1 MNVMTQESPTQSSMK
16 TFQIKHFQ
24 QVGRRHSVVEGGH
37 LHLSGENENHDFYF
51 TLTSNQIVLDD
62 IASMTLCVLDQY
74 GLAALAEALF
84 AVHPARYEIRLPNQ
98 LDPDWLSQMA
108 RSGLITHTAGDNT
121 IYSGD
126 LYQLSLNWLEH
137 PERNSFPLRY
147 TSTNGRRH
155 PVRRPSAHQTL
166 YSRYIPWINKT
177 IRFERA
183 DPTRH
188 LGYFH
193 KWMNDPRVDVF
204 WEESGTEAKHQAF
217 LEDRLNDP
225 RTEPLIGFFDDAPF
239 GYFELYWAQE
249 DRLGEHYTAEDFDR
263 GWHVAIGE
271 EAFRGK
277 EYLTAWLPSL
287 MHYMFLDDP
296 RTQRIVGEPDA
307 GHDQQIRNLLRSGFA
322 GLKQVRFPHKTSLL
336 VMLLRERFFD
346 DRLYVPDFVRNEDI
360 S

>member
-1 MNVMTQESPTQSSMK
+1 MIPGQN
-16 TFQIKHFQ
+16 
-24 QVGRRHSVVEGGH
+24 R
-37 LHLSGENENHDFYF
+37 LSD
-51 TLTSNQIVLDD
+51 
-62 IASMTLCVLDQY
+62 
-74 GLAALAEALF
+74 
-84 AVHPARYEIRLPNQ
+84 
-98 LDPDWLSQMA
+98 
-108 RSGLITHTAGDNT
+108 
-121 IYSGD
+121 
-126 LYQLSLNWLEH
+126 
-137 PERNSFPLRY
+137 
-147 TSTNGRRH
+147 
-155 PVRRPSAHQTL
+155 
-166 YSRYIPWINKT
+166 
-177 IRFERA
+177 
-183 DPTRH
+183 
-188 LGYFH
+188 
-193 KWMNDPRVDVF
+193 
-204 WEESGTEAKHQAF
+204 
-217 LEDRLNDP
+217 
-225 RTEPLIGFFDDAPF
+225 FFDDAPF

-346 DRLYVPDFVRNEDI
+346 DRLHVPDFVRNEDI

>member
-1 MNVMTQESPTQSSMK
+1 MNVIALETPTQNSSQK
-16 TFQIKHFQ
+16 LEVPHFQ
-24 QVGRRHSVVEGGH
+24 NAENWHSSIEDGH
-37 LHLSGENENHDFYF
+37 IQLCGESENHDFYF
-51 TLTSNQIVLDD
+51 TLSPDQIVLDD
-62 IASMTLCVLDQY
+62 VASLTLNVLDAK
-74 GLAALAEALF
+74 GLAALGEALLI
-84 AVHPARYEIRLPNQ
+84 AHPSRSEIKLPPQ
-98 LDPDWLSQMA
+98 LDPEWTANMI
-108 RSGLITHTAGDNT
+108 RSGLVSHSDDSIVVSSRN
-121 IYSGD
+121 
-126 LYQLSLNWLEH
+126 LYQLTLNWLAH
-137 PERNSFPLRY
+137 PERAPFPLSY

-155 PVRRPSAHQTL
+155 PVRRPSASQTL
-166 YSRYIPWINKT
+166 YARYIPWIDKT

-183 DPTRH
+183 DIRRH
-188 LGYFH
+188 LGCFH

-204 WEESGTEAKHQAF
+204 WEESGSEEKHKAF
-217 LEDRLNDP
+217 IQSRLDDP
-225 RTEPLIGFFDDAPF
+225 RTEPLIGYFNDTPF

-249 DRLGEHYTAEDFDR
+249 DRLGEHYDADDFDR

-307 GHDQQIRNLLRSGFA
+307 GHNQQIRNLLRSGFA
-322 GLKQVRFPHKTSLL
+322 GIKQVRFPHKTSLL

-346 DRLYVPDFVRNEDI
+346 DRLYVPDFVHDEDA

>member
-1 MNVMTQESPTQSSMK
+1 MNIVTQEIPKPSRTPLEISHSQEGK
-16 TFQIKHFQ
+16 KW
-24 QVGRRHSVVEGGH
+24 HSVTKTGH
-37 LHLSGENENHDFYF
+37 LHLKGEDENHDFYF
-51 TLTSNQIVLDD
+51 TLTSRQIVLDD
-62 IASMTLCVLDQY
+62 IASLTLDILDQY

-84 AVHPARYEIRLPNQ
+84 AAHPARDEIRLPNQ
-98 LDPDWLSQMA
+98 IDPEWLARMI
-108 RSGLITHTAGDNT
+108 RSGLITPTADGHT
-121 IYSGD
+121 IFSGQ
-126 LYQLSLNWLEH
+126 LYQLTLNWLHH
-137 PERNSFPLRY
+137 PERDALPLRY
-147 TSTNGRRH
+147 ISTNGRRH
-155 PVRRPSAHQTL
+155 PARRPSANQTL
-166 YSRYIPWINKT
+166 YSRYIPWIDKT

-183 DPTRH
+183 DTTRH
-188 LGYFH
+188 LGHFH
-193 KWMNDPRVDVF
+193 QWMNDPRVDVF
-204 WEESGTEAKHQAF
+204 WEESGTEAKHRAF
-217 LEDRLNDP
+217 LENRLDDP

-249 DRLGEHYTAEDFDR
+249 DRLGEHYKAEDFDR

-307 GHDQQIRNLLRSGFA
+307 AHDQQIRNLMRSGFA

-346 DRLYVPDFVRNEDI
+346 DRLYVPNFVRDEDA